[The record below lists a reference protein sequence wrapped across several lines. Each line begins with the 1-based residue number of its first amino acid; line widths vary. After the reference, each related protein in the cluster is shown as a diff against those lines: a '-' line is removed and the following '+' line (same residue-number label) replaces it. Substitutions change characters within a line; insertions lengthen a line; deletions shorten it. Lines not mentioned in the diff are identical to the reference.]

1 MSGEKLSIDSL
12 SHWTTEELK
21 QQILALTKNRDAESL
36 SKKVQFYQNELEPFF
51 QELSRRNPFPVVED
65 QVKVVIGAWLPVWS
79 TIPFQ
84 DILPG
89 RIREQSYQI
98 FQANDFYA
106 NVARYAPG
114 SQLSFLQKIASILL
128 AYDLMILQKFEV
140 RNGQWYIQNIGIE
153 QALRLSKIPLSIDKA
168 ENWFDTIVKSKFN
181 ENYQSI
187 EALSVGKS
195 KSLNK
200 NLDKRFEKVFS
211 ATPQLEH
218 LYIDRD
224 FRLAKTQREAKQRPS
239 YTIAVRIAD

>member
-1 MSGEKLSIDSL
+1 MPDENLSVGSL
-12 SHWTTEELK
+12 SHWTTEEIK
-21 QQILALTKNRDAESL
+21 QQILSLTENRDTESL

-51 QELSRRNPFPVVED
+51 QELSRRNPFPIVED
-65 QVKVVIGAWLPVWS
+65 QVQLIVGAWVPVWS

-84 DILPG
+84 DLLPG

-98 FQANDFYA
+98 FHANNYYA
-106 NVARYAPG
+106 NVARYVPG
-114 SQLSFLQKIASILL
+114 NQLSFLQKIAAILL
-128 AYDLMILQKFEV
+128 AYDLMILQRFEV

-168 ENWFDTIVKSKFN
+168 ENWFDTIVESKFN
-181 ENYQSI
+181 KNFQSI
-187 EALSVGKS
+187 EAPSVRKS

-239 YTIAVRIAD
+239 YTIAVRRK